1 MRKLTAVPAALLGL
15 ALVTVVVAAAT
26 AQARTEKTQA
36 TNITLSGWS
45 AGKTEDDLLQSMVDT
60 FNRTHPTIHV
70 DYSVINGDYTPA
82 MTARFAAQN
91 PPDVFYVDSARL
103 STWAKQGVLQPL
115 NSYIKATKFDTS
127 KFYPGLLDAFKVGK
141 TIYGFPKDW
150 SPLAVEI
157 NTAMFRAAGIKRA
170 PRTWAELTADAQKL
184 ASSNAVPGG
193 KPICLNPDWARM
205 LAFIYQNKGSLA
217 NVQSP
222 AVAAAVNYYAG
233 LVKKGLAATP
243 TQLGVG
249 WPGEALGKE
258 KAAIIFEGNWLLPY
272 MPMNFPQM
280 QIRRCSDGEGEGQR
294 QPGVHGLVLDGEGF
308 DHKQAAWTL
317 LSWLTGKRGMTL
329 WMSKGLALPSR
340 YRCRG
345 GRWPEGVPCG
355 WAVLARLGVPQLR
368 CHLHDHEQRPA
379 GSDQRHDDDIADACG
394 RRGVLEGLDGR
405 SLDPSARR

>member
-1 MRKLTAVPAALLGL
+1 
-15 ALVTVVVAAAT
+15 
-26 AQARTEKTQA
+26 
-36 TNITLSGWS
+36 
-45 AGKTEDDLLQSMVDT
+45 
-60 FNRTHPTIHV
+60 
-70 DYSVINGDYTPA
+70 

-115 NSYIKATKFDTS
+115 NTYIKASKYDTS
-127 KFYPGLLDAFKVGK
+127 KFYPGLLNAFKVGK

-157 NTAMFRAAGIKRA
+157 NTAMFAKAGIKKA

-222 AVAAAVNYYAG
+222 AVAAAVNFYVG
-233 LVKKGLAATP
+233 LIKKGLAATP

-258 KAAIIFEGNWLLPY
+258 KAAIIFEGNWVMPY
-272 MPMNFPQM
+272 MPANFPQVKFAVGPM
-280 QIRRCSDGEGEGQR
+280 VKGK
-294 QPGVHGLVLDGEGF
+294 VNANLGF
-308 DHKQAAWTL
+308 TVSYSMAKASKNKQAAWTL
-317 LSWLTGKRGMTL
+317 LSWLTGK
-329 WMSKGLALPSR
+329 
-340 YRCRG
+340 
-345 GRWPEGVPCG
+345 GR
-355 WAVLARLGVPQLR
+355 
-368 CHLHDHEQRPA
+368 D
-379 GSDQRHDDDIADACG
+379 AD
-394 RRGVLEGLDGR
+394 LDVVR
-405 SLDPSARR
+405 VSHSPRAPT